1 MDVGN
6 DSVQIRTRGDRKNI
20 LYLRCFLL
28 FSATN
33 ECVNTNDFR
42 VLKR

>member
-1 MDVGN
+1 MWETIQSRFVHAVTEKIF
-6 DSVQIRTRGDRKNI
+6 SIFAV
-20 LYLRCFLL
+20 FLL

>member
-1 MDVGN
+1 MWETIQSRFAHAV
-6 DSVQIRTRGDRKNI
+6 TEKI
-20 LYLRCFLL
+20 LYLRYFLL